1 MLIRIGDEKREMLD
15 AHLTVIKSK
24 LVELMHQDDQKT
36 QEEVVTVLRDVI
48 ENMPH
53 KVYLYASLF
62 GLIAVENMD
71 IATRL
76 FTLIMTTCLNQTLLQ
91 DQCGFRSKNVFRL
104 LGYMSNLRVLNSES
118 LCALLLSVSSENI
131 QKDLVYHCILVTLST
146 ENVQQKLS

>member
-24 LVELMHQDDQKT
+24 LVELMHQDDQKM

-62 GLIAVENMD
+62 GLIAIENMD

-104 LGYMSNLRVLNSES
+104 LGYMSSLRVINSEC
-118 LCALLLSVSSENI
+118 LCKFLIEMTA
-131 QKDLVYHCILVTLST
+131 
-146 ENVQQKLS
+146 